1 MGNVDQGLV
10 LHITSYFVS
19 EKTDTHLFYK
29 RIIFMMLKGNEE
41 IKEMRLFS

>member
-10 LHITSYFVS
+10 LYITSYFVS
-19 EKTDTHLFYK
+19 KKTDRHLFYK

-41 IKEMRLFS
+41 IKEMRMFN

>member
-1 MGNVDQGLV
+1 MDQGPV

-19 EKTDTHLFYK
+19 KKTDRHLFYK
-29 RIIFMMLKGNEE
+29 RIIFMMLKGNKE